1 VLQQFTVG
9 RFLCQQLQ
17 EEGEEEDCTVGSD
30 GGRRR
35 RLEEETDA
43 DDHQLLLWKAG
54 IRIFLTTISTATHG
68 L

>member
-1 VLQQFTVG
+1 VQQFTGG
-9 RFLCQQLQ
+9 RFLCHQLQ
-17 EEGEEEDCTVGSD
+17 EEGEEEEDCTVGSG

-43 DDHQLLLWKAG
+43 DDQQLLLWKAG
-54 IRIFLTTISTATHG
+54 IPIILTTISTATHG